1 VELPRI
7 APTSFIHP
15 CRPID
20 AAQPPSGP
28 GGTQRIYTINGA
40 DWPKR
45 YPLITATARKIDG
58 SAILDAEVVWIGS
71 DGAAYSDALH
81 SSANIPGNTFDWQP
95 VFCPSAIKSLTK
107 QLRR

>member
-1 VELPRI
+1 
-7 APTSFIHP
+7 
-15 CRPID
+15 
-20 AAQPPSGP
+20 
-28 GGTQRIYTINGA
+28 
-40 DWPKR
+40 
-45 YPLITATARKIDG
+45 LITATARKIDG

-95 VFCPSAIKSLTK
+95 VFVRA

>member
-1 VELPRI
+1 MQACGTSAHCSCLLYPSLPPYRRSP
-7 APTSFIHP
+7 AAERSW
-15 CRPID
+15 RD
-20 AAQPPSGP
+20 AADLH
-28 GGTQRIYTINGA
+28 

>member
-7 APTSFIHP
+7 APASFIHP

-81 SSANIPGNTFDWQP
+81 STQTSQETLLIGSPFFVRA
-95 VFCPSAIKSLTK
+95 
-107 QLRR
+107 QLSR